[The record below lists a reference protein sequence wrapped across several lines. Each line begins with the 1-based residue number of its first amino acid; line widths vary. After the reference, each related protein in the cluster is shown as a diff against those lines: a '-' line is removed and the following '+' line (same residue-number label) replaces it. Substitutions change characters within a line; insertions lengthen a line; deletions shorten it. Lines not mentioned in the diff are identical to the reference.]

1 MKTIP
6 TFLKGGEF
14 IIKNGEAASTF
25 TREDL
30 SEEAFAFADMVQE
43 FVYKKVKP
51 LVAKID
57 KGAQEEVVRLLD
69 ELGTLGVLS
78 AALPEEFG
86 GMGVDFGTES
96 IINEE
101 LGRSSSFSV
110 SVAAHTGIGT
120 LPILYFGT
128 EAQKQ
133 KYLPG
138 LGSGALK
145 ASYCLTEPWSGSD
158 ALGARTKAVL
168 SPDGNSY
175 ILNGQKMWITNAG
188 FADVFIVFAQINGDQ
203 FTGFIVEKGTSGLSL
218 GAEEDK
224 MGIKGSSTRQV
235 FFENVVIPKENV
247 LGEIGKGHKIA
258 FNVLNIGRYKLSVQ
272 ANGASKD
279 TINHAITYAKER
291 QQFKTAIANFG
302 AIKHKLGEMAIK
314 IWITDAANY
323 RVAGLM
329 QHKIEELVLAGK
341 TKTEAKLAAAEEYNI
356 ECALLKVLG
365 SETLDY
371 VVDETVQIY
380 GGMGFSEEAP
390 AARAYRDSRINRIF
404 EGTNEINRLLSV
416 GTLIKKALKG
426 ELDIIKPAK
435 DVQRELMSIPDLS
448 ASETSLFSEEKTAIN
463 NAKKAVL
470 MIAGAAVQQ
479 FKDKLDQE
487 QEIIM
492 AIADMLLEIF
502 AAESGMLRAE
512 KIVEKQGEEKSS
524 FAIEIAK
531 TYLSDAM
538 EKINISGK
546 HALAAFASGDAL
558 TMMYMGLKRF
568 TKYPMRNNIASR
580 QLISEQIVKEGKYC
594 FDGSFI

>member
-14 IIKNGEAASTF
+14 IIKNGEAANTF

-30 SEEAFAFADMVQE
+30 SEEAFAFAAMVEE
-43 FVYKKVKP
+43 FVNKKVKP
-51 LVAKID
+51 LVVKID
-57 KGAQEEVVRLLD
+57 KGAQEEVVRLLQ
-69 ELGTLGVLS
+69 ELGDLGVLS

-110 SVAAHTGIGT
+110 AVAAHTGIGT

-158 ALGARTKAVL
+158 ALGARTKAML
-168 SPDGNSY
+168 STDGNSY

-203 FTGFIVEKGTSGLSL
+203 FTGFIVEKGTPGLTL

-235 FFENVVIPKENV
+235 FFENVMIPKENV

-272 ANGASKD
+272 ANGASKEA
-279 TINHAITYAKER
+279 IQHAITYATER

-371 VVDETVQIY
+371 VVDETVQVY

-416 GTLIKKALKG
+416 GTIIKKALKG
-426 ELDIIKPAK
+426 ELDIMKPAK
-435 DVQRELMSIPDLS
+435 DVQRELLSIPEFGNEE
-448 ASETSLFSEEKTAIN
+448 ETLFSKEKTALL

-470 MIAGAAVQQ
+470 MVAGAAVQQ
-479 FKDKLDQE
+479 YKDKLDQE
-487 QEIIM
+487 QEIMM
-492 AIADMLLEIF
+492 AIADMMLEIF
-502 AAESGMLRAE
+502 AAESGILRAE

-531 TYLSDAM
+531 TYLSDAI

-558 TMMYMGLKRF
+558 TMMTMGLKRF

-580 QLISEQIVKEGKYC
+580 RLLSEQMVKEGKYC
-594 FDGSFI
+594 FDGSFT

>member
-1 MKTIP
+1 MNP
-6 TFLKGGEF
+6 SPLLQGGAF
-14 IIKNGEAASTF
+14 IIKSSEASGTF
-25 TREDL
+25 IREDL
-30 SEEAFAFADMVQE
+30 SEDAHAFADMVNE
-43 FVYKKVKP
+43 FILKKVKP
-51 LVAKID
+51 NIIKID
-57 KGAQEEVVRLLD
+57 KGAHEIVVSLLE
-69 ELGTLGVLS
+69 ELGELGVLS
-78 AALPEEFG
+78 AALPEEYG
-86 GMGVDFGTES
+86 GMSIDFGTET

-110 SVAAHTGIGT
+110 AVAAHTGIGT

-128 EAQKQ
+128 EAQKN

-138 LGSGALK
+138 LGSGQLK

-168 SPDGNSY
+168 SPDGKYY
-175 ILNGQKMWITNAG
+175 IINGQKMWITNAG
-188 FADVFIVFAQINGDQ
+188 FADVFIVFAQIDGTE
-203 FTGFIVEKGTSGLSL
+203 FTGFIIDKGTPGLSL

-235 FFENVVIPKENV
+235 FFENVSVPITNV

-279 TINHAITYAKER
+279 SLLNAIIYAKER
-291 QQFKTAIANFG
+291 HQFKVSISTFG

-323 RVAGLM
+323 RVSGLM
-329 QHKIEELVLAGK
+329 QDMIEELVATGK
-341 TKTEAKLAAAEEYNI
+341 TKPEAKLIAAEEYNI

-416 GTLIKKALKG
+416 GALLKKALKG
-426 ELDIIKPAK
+426 ELDIMKPALA
-435 DVQRELMSIPDLS
+435 VQRELLSIPS
-448 ASETSLFSEEKTAIN
+448 FSSEAHGLFDQEKKSIE
-463 NAKKAVL
+463 NAKKAIL
-470 MIAGAAVQQ
+470 MVAGAAVQQ
-479 FKDKLDQE
+479 YKDKLDQE

-492 AIADMLLEIF
+492 CIADMLIETF
-502 AAESGMLRAE
+502 AAESGILRAE
-512 KIVEKQGEEKSS
+512 KMVEKFGEEKSIY
-524 FAIEIAK
+524 AIEISK
-531 TYLSDAM
+531 SYLSDAL

-546 HALAAFASGDAL
+546 HALAAFAAGDAL
-558 TMMYMGLKRF
+558 NMMMLGMKRF
-568 TKYPMRNNIASR
+568 TKYPLRNNIISR
-580 QLISEQIVKEGKYC
+580 RLLSDKMVEEEKYC
-594 FDGSFI
+594 FDL